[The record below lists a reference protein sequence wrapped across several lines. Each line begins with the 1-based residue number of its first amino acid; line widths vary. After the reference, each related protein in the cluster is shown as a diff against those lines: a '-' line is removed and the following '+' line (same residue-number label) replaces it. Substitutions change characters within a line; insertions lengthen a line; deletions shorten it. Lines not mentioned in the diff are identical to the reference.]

1 MKTKVATD
9 KAPAALGPYSQAL
22 VVDGTLYA
30 SGQLGIDP
38 ATGEMPEAFEAQAK
52 QVMLN
57 MGAVLKEAGYD
68 YSDVVK
74 TTIFVDDLA
83 NFTVLNDIY
92 GEYFTEKQPARSCVQ
107 AARIPKDAKVEIE
120 FIAVK

>member
-52 QVMLN
+52 
-57 MGAVLKEAGYD
+57 
-68 YSDVVK
+68 
-74 TTIFVDDLA
+74 
-83 NFTVLNDIY
+83 
-92 GEYFTEKQPARSCVQ
+92 
-107 AARIPKDAKVEIE
+107 
-120 FIAVK
+120 

>member
-57 MGAVLKEAGYD
+57 VGAVLKEAGYD

-92 GEYFTEKQPARSCVQ
+92 GEYFTENQPARSLSL
-107 AARIPKDAKVEIE
+107 IHI
-120 FIAVK
+120 

>member
-68 YSDVVK
+68 YSEMWLK
-74 TTIFVDDLA
+74 PQFLSMILPI
-83 NFTVLNDIY
+83 LL
-92 GEYFTEKQPARSCVQ
+92 C
-107 AARIPKDAKVEIE
+107 
-120 FIAVK
+120 

>member
-92 GEYFTEKQPARSCVQ
+92 GEYFTENQPARSCVQ
-107 AARIPKDAKVEIE
+107 AVRIPKDAKVEIE

>member
-92 GEYFTEKQPARSCVQ
+92 GECFTENQPARSCVQ

>member
-1 MKTKVATD
+1 MKKIIATTN
-9 KAPAALGPYSQAL
+9 APAALGPYSQAV

-38 ATGEMPEAFEAQAK
+38 ATGELHKDFEDQAK
-52 QVMLN
+52 QVMTN

-68 YSDVVK
+68 YCDVIK
-74 TTIFVDDLA
+74 TMIFVDDLE
-83 NFTVLNDIY
+83 NFAVLNEIY
-92 GEYFTEKQPARSCVQ
+92 GSYFTENPPARSCVE

-120 FIAVK
+120 FIAKK

>member
-1 MKTKVATD
+1 MKTKVTTD

-92 GEYFTEKQPARSCVQ
+92 GEYFTEYQPARSCVQ